1 MRTNEKSQILG
12 HDIRKINI
20 CGDKT
25 ETGCHL
31 DIRVFFSF

>member
-20 CGDKT
+20 CGVKMVSVP
-25 ETGCHL
+25 
-31 DIRVFFSF
+31 R